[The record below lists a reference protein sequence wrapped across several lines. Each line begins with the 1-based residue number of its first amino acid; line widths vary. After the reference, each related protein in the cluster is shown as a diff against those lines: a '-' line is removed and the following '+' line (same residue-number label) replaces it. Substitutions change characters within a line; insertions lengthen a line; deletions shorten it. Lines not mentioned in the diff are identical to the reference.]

1 MEVERVRKE
10 NLDKGKVKIDVA
22 SHQTI
27 SCGDGVASTIY
38 LREANYK
45 GGG

>member
-1 MEVERVRKE
+1 MEVERVRKV
-10 NLDKGKVKIDVA
+10 NLDKGKVNIDVA

-27 SCGDGVASTIY
+27 SCGDGVASMMY
-38 LREANYK
+38 LREANYN